1 MRSTRICNDTLGEGT
16 SCRAQPRHDV
26 PSPNSSLLISRST
39 LLPPEILAQLAPTA
53 ADPRPVL
60 LTVAGPT
67 AVGKTALCVQLAQQ
81 FGTQIVSADSRQFF
95 RELSIGTAKP
105 TAAEMQGV
113 PHHFIDSHSIR
124 ENYSAGRFATD
135 CLVRLAELFRHHPLV
150 IFTGGSGLYVQAV
163 TDGLDELPTVP
174 PGVRAQLHAE
184 LAAHGLPCLVAEL
197 AETDPVAHARIDR
210 QNPQRVVR
218 ALEITRA
225 TGQPFSSFHTTGAP
239 AENPLFR
246 NVKVAL
252 TRNREQLYQR
262 INLRVEHMLAAGLLA
277 EAKGLL
283 PYRHHHALQTVGYQ
297 EIFGFLDGAYD
308 WPETV
313 RLLQRNTRRYA
324 KRQLT
329 WLRRDP
335 GYAWVEL

>member
-1 MRSTRICNDTLGEGT
+1 M
-16 SCRAQPRHDV
+16 
-26 PSPNSSLLISRST
+26 
-39 LLPPEILAQLAPTA
+39 
-53 ADPRPVL
+53 L
-60 LTVAGPT
+60 LTIAGPT

-81 FGTQIVSADSRQFF
+81 FHTEIVSADSRQFF
-95 RELSIGTAKP
+95 RQLSIGTAKP
-105 TAAEMQGV
+105 TPAEMQGV
-113 PHHFIDSHSIR
+113 PHHFIDSHSIS

-135 CLVRLAELFRHHPLV
+135 CQAVLTELFQKHAL
-150 IFTGGSGLYVQAV
+150 IILTGGSGLYVQAV
-163 TDGLDELPTVP
+163 TDGLDELPGVP
-174 PGVRAQLHAE
+174 PEVRAQLHAE
-184 LAAHGLPCLVAEL
+184 LAAHGLPRLVAEL
-197 AETDPVAHARIDR
+197 AETDPVAHARIDQ

-225 TGQPFSSFHTTGAP
+225 TGRPFSSFHTQSPA

-252 TRNREQLYQR
+252 TREREELYQR
-262 INLRVEHMLAAGLLA
+262 INLRVEHMLAAGLLD
-277 EAKGLL
+277 EVRDLL

-297 EIFGFLDGAYD
+297 EIFGYLDGEYD
-308 WPETV
+308 WAEAV

-335 GYAWVEL
+335 AYQWVELGKG

>member
-1 MRSTRICNDTLGEGT
+1 M
-16 SCRAQPRHDV
+16 
-26 PSPNSSLLISRST
+26 
-39 LLPPEILAQLAPTA
+39 LPPSILAQLAPTA

-60 LTVAGPT
+60 LTIAGPT
-67 AVGKTALCVQLAQQ
+67 AVGKTALCVELAQQ
-81 FGTQIVSADSRQFF
+81 FHTEIVSADSRQFF

-105 TAAEMQGV
+105 TREEMQGV
-113 PHHFIDSHSIR
+113 PHHFIDSHSIS
-124 ENYSAGRFATD
+124 EDYSAGRFATD
-135 CLVRLAELFRHHPLV
+135 CQAVLTELFKKHPLV
-150 IFTGGSGLYVQAV
+150 ILTGGSGLYVQAV
-163 TDGLDELPTVP
+163 TDGLDELPSVP
-174 PGVRAQLHAE
+174 PEVRARLHAE
-184 LAAHGLPCLVAEL
+184 LAAHGLPHLVAEL

-225 TGQPFSSFHTTGAP
+225 TGRPFSSFHTQSP
-239 AENPLFR
+239 PEENPLFR

-252 TRNREQLYQR
+252 TREREELYQR
-262 INLRVEHMLAAGLLA
+262 INLRVKHMLAAGLLD
-277 EAKGLL
+277 EVRGLL

-297 EIFGFLDGAYD
+297 EIFGYLDGEYD
-308 WPETV
+308 WEEAV

-335 GYAWVEL
+335 AYQWVLLGQGVWR

>member
-1 MRSTRICNDTLGEGT
+1 M
-16 SCRAQPRHDV
+16 
-26 PSPNSSLLISRST
+26 
-39 LLPPEILAQLAPTA
+39 LPPHILAQLAPTA

-60 LTVAGPT
+60 LTIAGPT

-81 FGTQIVSADSRQFF
+81 FGTEIVSADSRQFF

-113 PHHFIDSHSIR
+113 PHHFIDSHRIS
-124 ENYSAGRFATD
+124 EDYSAGRFATD
-135 CLVRLAELFRHHPLV
+135 CRAVLTGLFQRFPLV
-150 IFTGGSGLYVQAV
+150 ILTGGSGLYVQAV
-163 TDGLDELPTVP
+163 TDGLDELPSVP
-174 PGVRAQLHAE
+174 PETRAQLHAE
-184 LAAHGLPCLVAEL
+184 LAAQGLAPLVAEL
-197 AETDPVAHARIDR
+197 AATDPVAHARIDQ

-225 TGQPFSSFHTTGAP
+225 TGRPFSSFHTQSPA

-252 TRNREQLYQR
+252 TRERDELYQR
-262 INLRVEHMLAAGLLA
+262 INLRVEHMLAAGLLD
-277 EAKGLL
+277 EVRGLL
-283 PYRHHHALQTVGYQ
+283 SYRHHHALQTVGYQ

-308 WPETV
+308 WAEAV

-329 WLRRDP
+329 WLRRDAA
-335 GYAWVEL
+335 YQWVNLGQEGVGVGG

>member
-1 MRSTRICNDTLGEGT
+1 MSFFLAMTHT
-16 SCRAQPRHDV
+16 
-26 PSPNSSLLISRST
+26 T
-39 LLPPEILAQLAPTA
+39 LLPPSLLAQLAPTP

-60 LTVAGPT
+60 LTIAGPT

-81 FGTQIVSADSRQFF
+81 FQTEIVSADSRQFF

-105 TAAEMQGV
+105 TPTEMQGV
-113 PHHFIDSHSIR
+113 PHHFINSHSIS
-124 ENYSAGRFATD
+124 EDYSAGRFATD
-135 CLVRLAELFRHHPLV
+135 CLTVLTGLFQKHSLV

-163 TDGLDELPTVP
+163 TDGLDELPSVP
-174 PGVRAQLHAE
+174 PEIREQLHAE
-184 LAAHGLPCLVAEL
+184 LAAHGLPHLVAEL
-197 AETDPVAHARIDR
+197 AETDPIAHARIDQ

-225 TGQPFSSFHTTGAP
+225 TGRPFSSFHTHGPP

-252 TRNREQLYQR
+252 TREREELYQR
-262 INLRVEHMLAAGLLA
+262 INLRVEHMLTAGLLA
-277 EAKGLL
+277 EVESLL

-297 EIFGFLDGAYD
+297 EIFGFLDGDYD
-308 WPETV
+308 WAEAV

-329 WLRRDP
+329 WLRRDA
-335 GYAWVEL
+335 GFQWVELN

>member
-1 MRSTRICNDTLGEGT
+1 MTANHTL
-16 SCRAQPRHDV
+16 SQV
-26 PSPNSSLLISRST
+26 SYVSS
-39 LLPPEILAQLAPTA
+39 LPPEILAQLAPTA

-60 LTVAGPT
+60 LTIAGPT

-81 FGTQIVSADSRQFF
+81 FHTEIVSADSRQFF

-105 TAAEMQGV
+105 PAAEMQGV
-113 PHHFIDSHSIR
+113 PHHFIDSHSIT
-124 ENYSAGRFATD
+124 EDYSAGRFATD
-135 CLVRLAELFRHHPLV
+135 CQAVLTDLFQKHPLV
-150 IFTGGSGLYVQAV
+150 ILTGGSGLYVQAV
-163 TDGLDELPTVP
+163 TDGLDELPSVP
-174 PGVRAQLHAE
+174 PEVRAQLHTE
-184 LAAHGLPCLVAEL
+184 LAAHGLPHLVAEL
-197 AETDPVAHARIDR
+197 AETDPVAHARIDQ

-225 TGQPFSSFHTTGAP
+225 TGRPFSSFHTDGP
-239 AENPLFR
+239 PPENPLFR

-252 TRNREQLYQR
+252 TREREALYQR
-262 INLRVEHMLAAGLLA
+262 INLRVEHMLAAGLLDEVRA
-277 EAKGLL
+277 LL

-297 EIFGFLDGAYD
+297 EIFGFLDGDYD
-308 WPETV
+308 WAEAV

-324 KRQLT
+324 KRQMS